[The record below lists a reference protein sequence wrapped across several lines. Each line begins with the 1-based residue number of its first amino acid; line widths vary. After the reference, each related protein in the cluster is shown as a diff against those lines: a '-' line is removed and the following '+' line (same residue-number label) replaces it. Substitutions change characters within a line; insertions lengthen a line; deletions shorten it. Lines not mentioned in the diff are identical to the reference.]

1 VQSASIAAWNDETH
15 VRDNRAQYVK
25 KFQSV
30 TPMLA
35 EVLDVALP
43 DAAFYLWAN
52 VKRTGL
58 SDTEFARQLL
68 AAKNV
73 AVLPGSYLAREA
85 HGTNPGQD
93 YVRIALVA
101 GVDECLEG
109 ARRIVEFC
117 QQR

>member
-1 VQSASIAAWNDETH
+1 MT
-15 VRDNRAQYVK
+15 
-25 KFQSV
+25 

-68 AAKNV
+68 A
-73 AVLPGSYLAREA
+73 GS
-85 HGTNPGQD
+85 
-93 YVRIALVA
+93 
-101 GVDECLEG
+101 
-109 ARRIVEFC
+109 
-117 QQR
+117 